1 MARSGKC
8 TTLNGSQE
16 DAMTQDVATT
26 KMSSRGQVVIPESV
40 RSEMGLKPG
49 SKFVVMWH
57 DDVVMLKVISPP
69 SLDEFRVLQKEL
81 QQQAREKGLKRK
93 DVGKAIAK
101 VRSRS

>member
-1 MARSGKC
+1 MA
-8 TTLNGSQE
+8 
-16 DAMTQDVATT
+16 QDIATT

-49 SKFVVMWH
+49 SKFVVMWR

-69 SLDEFRVLQKEL
+69 SLDEFQSLQKEL

-93 DVGKAIAK
+93 DIEKSIAK